1 MTIRS
6 RDGIQ
11 ADRVSAS
18 QPSGPLYLRR
28 FFARLAIGQILRE
41 EYVYKVHGPFV
52 AERPAEPRA
61 RRSMGKQACLAAAAL
76 IVVLGILSAVSQA
89 LAGGVLAPHCAA
101 QDLRVFTQIEK
112 HGEDRTRPAD
122 LVASAFMDLM
132 SARRAC
138 NEGREAE
145 AVAIYA
151 EISTRLAGGPD

>member
-6 RDGIQ
+6 HDGGRP
-11 ADRVSAS
+11 DRVSAGR
-18 QPSGPLYLRR
+18 PIGTPHLRR

-41 EYVYKVHGPFV
+41 EYVYEVHGPFV

-61 RRSMGKQACLAAAAL
+61 RRSMGQQACLAAAAL
-76 IVVLGILSAVSQA
+76 IVLLGIVSAFSQA
-89 LAGGVLAPHCAA
+89 LAGVLPLHCAA
-101 QDLRVFTQIEK
+101 QDLRVFSLIEQ

-122 LVASAFMDLM
+122 VVASAFMDLI

-145 AVAIYA
+145 AAAIYA
-151 EISTRLAGGPD
+151 EIGTRLTGRPD